1 MTDPQTPEADVTP
14 DVIAPPTPQREGLV
28 RTYIGRIVV
37 VLYAL
42 AAAGSSLVVIVG
54 DLDWTS
60 TAGVIGSIVAL
71 APVVIKFLEGVQKY
85 ESANYQAALYGHQ
98 ARLNNE
104 ALLAEAAA
112 VAEVGGPRR
121 SPQIQTPRR

>member
-1 MTDPQTPEADVTP
+1 MTDQQTPEPDETP
-14 DVIAPPTPQREGLV
+14 DVIPTPQPQREGWV

-37 VLYAL
+37 VLYAA
-42 AAAGSSLVVIVG
+42 AAAGGALLTVLG

-60 TAGVIGSIVAL
+60 TAGVITSLIAL
-71 APVVIKFLEGVQKY
+71 APVLVKFLEGVQKY

-98 ARLNNE
+98 AALNNQ